1 MNPDQNLAPESN
13 PVPVPAGRP
22 EPFLS
27 LGVTIGIGAG
37 VGVVLGILM
46 SNLAVGIA
54 IGVALGAGV
63 GAAFES
69 SPPRRTKLP
78 ENAPRK

>member
-1 MNPDQNLAPESN
+1 MNPDRNKAPESKS
-13 PVPVPAGRP
+13 VPAPTGRP
-22 EPFLS
+22 EPVLS

-37 VGVVLGILM
+37 VGMVLGILM

-63 GAAFES
+63 GTVFES
-69 SPPRRTKLP
+69 SQQRRTKRP
-78 ENAPRK
+78 EDPSRK